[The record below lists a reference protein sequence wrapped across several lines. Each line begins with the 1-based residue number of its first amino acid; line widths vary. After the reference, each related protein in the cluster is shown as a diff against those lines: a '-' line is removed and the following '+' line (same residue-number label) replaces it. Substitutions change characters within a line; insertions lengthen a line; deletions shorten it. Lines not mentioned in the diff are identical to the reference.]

1 MARPSISLGDLEYE
15 KFDEN
20 ADGEISVKTTE
31 QSPFDHL
38 TTEEATRSLLTQILD
53 ELKHHTVLLSNLF
66 QEAETK

>member
-1 MARPSISLGDLEYE
+1 MARPSKPLGDLEYE
-15 KFDEN
+15 KFDEGS
-20 ADGEISVKTTE
+20 DGEVTIKTVE

-38 TTEEATRSLLTQILD
+38 TAEEATRSLLTQILD